1 MTRSAAPE
9 NGQPRS
15 RRAATGRAILA
26 MGLLAV
32 AACRTEVQL
41 DPTDAG
47 GMPRDAARTPRD
59 VALRDTPS
67 HDAPPPPD
75 APTDAALDAPP
86 PLRPRQGTGLSL
98 GAIAM
103 REPPLAPSIVALGT
117 GADRRHVILVP
128 PSARPLPGAS
138 ARLLVLDA
146 NAATV
151 VDRELPVAS
160 GGAALVARPPATGLP
175 GEASITL
182 LLGDQWLSI
191 DRDGADVGTARALP
205 EALDEARQAASAHLA
220 SDRLLYVGV
229 SGRIVSIDPATGAG
243 APTVAPALLPTDRLF
258 VGDGSIVVNRGEPTL
273 ETWELAPALDGTETL
288 RISFPDSEFAGR
300 ALGAYRVSGERRW
313 VVKADGEFRAP
324 THISRVGDD
333 RTFASLVDELLIGP
347 LTSTQRDGLVTLRT
361 SDGRIVAAD
370 VIAPGLRTLVPAGPR
385 GLASAA
391 RAEDGEIVL
400 LTLEEGDPDPQLVFR
415 CGL

>member
-1 MTRSAAPE
+1 MTRGGATE
-9 NGQPRS
+9 TGRPRS
-15 RRAATGRAILA
+15 RAAFARASLA
-26 MGLLAV
+26 VGLLAV

-47 GMPRDAARTPRD
+47 ATPRDAARTPRD
-59 VALRDTPS
+59 AALRDTPARDTPEPQ
-67 HDAPPPPD
+67 DAPI
-75 APTDAALDAPP
+75 DAALDAPP
-86 PLRPRQGTGLSL
+86 PLRPCEGTGLPL

-151 VDRELPVAS
+151 VDRELAVAT
-160 GGAALVARPPATGLP
+160 GGAALVASPLATGLP
-175 GEASITL
+175 GEAAVTL

-191 DRDGADVGTARALP
+191 DRDGADVGTTRALP
-205 EALDEARQAASAHLA
+205 EALDEARQAASALVA

-243 APTVAPALLPTDRLF
+243 TASAVPALLPTDRLF

-273 ETWELAPALDGTETL
+273 ETWELAPALDGTEAI

-324 THISRVGDD
+324 THVSRVGDD
-333 RTFASLVDELLIGP
+333 GTFGSLADELLIGP
-347 LTSTQRDGLVTLRT
+347 LTSTQRDGLVTIRT

-370 VIAPGLRTLVPAGPR
+370 VIAPSLRTLVPAGPH
-385 GLASAA
+385 GLAAAA
-391 RAEDGEIVL
+391 RGEDGEIVL
-400 LTLEEGDPDPQLVFR
+400 LTLEDGDPDPQLVFR